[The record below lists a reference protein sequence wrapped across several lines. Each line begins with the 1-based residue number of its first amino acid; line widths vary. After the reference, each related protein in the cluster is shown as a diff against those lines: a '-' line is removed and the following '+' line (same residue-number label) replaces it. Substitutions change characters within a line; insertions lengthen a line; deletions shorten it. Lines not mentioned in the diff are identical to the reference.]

1 MHPSSPTPSAA
12 APAATPAPPRITGLQ
27 GIKRRI
33 TFIVLYEVIAVAISS
48 GIFML
53 MGQNGAESSSMAVI
67 ATTIA
72 LAWNL
77 AFNWLFEEWEARQA
91 ESGRSFG
98 RRLAHAVGFEG
109 GLALILVPVIA
120 FWFGVSFWEAIKL
133 ELGLLVFLFVY
144 TFVFNW
150 AFDRIFGLPASA
162 QAASHTAQN
171 S

>member
-1 MHPSSPTPSAA
+1 MQPPTHTPPAA
-12 APAATPAPPRITGLQ
+12 APAAAPRITGLQ
-27 GIKRRI
+27 GIKRRVV
-33 TFIVLYEVIAVAISS
+33 FIVLYEVIAVAIAS

-77 AFNWLFEEWEARQA
+77 AFNWMFEQWESRQA
-91 ESGRSFG
+91 DTGRSLG

-109 GLALILVPVIA
+109 GLALILIPVIA
-120 FWFGVSFWEAIKL
+120 FWFDVSFWEAFKL

-162 QAASHTAQN
+162 QALSKAA
-171 S
+171 